1 MASVTK
7 STRYLYNLVQNTEK
21 ELSMSQLI
29 LRGHYYP
36 DTKTSGEEL
45 MLLCGAGEDS

>member
-1 MASVTK
+1 
-7 STRYLYNLVQNTEK
+7 
-21 ELSMSQLI
+21 MSQLI

-36 DTKTSGEEL
+36 DTKTSAKEL